1 MLLQDIYAL
10 MDLDQFALDPNGAIP
25 LPDRDNMSYSTGR
38 GEWKSKEL
46 RKDHPPTLFDYEEV
60 RDHPYLHLL
69 PGLKGHVDVFWN
81 MEAAG
86 RGLPFEREF
95 QYHQNRHPEY
105 LPNISNWN
113 RPGKRFLPMGGI
125 THFIYH
131 PWFEPVDYRELDK
144 GTTGYGRTPSSLVST
159 QPPLDR
165 YQRAEGEKFKFVV
178 MPHWFGANST
188 RGVIADAVARALE
201 QARRPGVEEHP
212 APTFNTMPSNT
223 PWKKAVYGGNRD
235 LASHLRTPI
244 ETMYDDKLPQG

>member
-1 MLLQDIYAL
+1 
-10 MDLDQFALDPNGAIP
+10 
-25 LPDRDNMSYSTGR
+25 
-38 GEWKSKEL
+38 
-46 RKDHPPTLFDYEEV
+46 
-60 RDHPYLHLL
+60 
-69 PGLKGHVDVFWN
+69 
-81 MEAAG
+81 
-86 RGLPFEREF
+86 
-95 QYHQNRHPEY
+95 
-105 LPNISNWN
+105 
-113 RPGKRFLPMGGI
+113 MGGI

-244 ETMYDDKLPQG
+244 ETMYDDDLPQGVSDSAYRMPFVQWEFLHPSLPIIKVTSFVARTLPLANPGRNPGQPRSPYPSSSRSRTAGRPSRTPTAG